1 MVSIAANHWL
11 PVTRC
16 RTFSMLK
23 KSLAKLLRLALTAI
37 LCLPLAACG
46 GWQSALNAHGP
57 EAERLAKL
65 FWFFTAVCGVVW
77 LLVIL
82 ALGWALF
89 RRTPRTSAPDDP
101 VLIDPDNERRSA
113 VAVWALTAASV
124 VVLVVFTLVS
134 FFASR
139 GLNAASADT
148 LNIEVTGYQWWWQ
161 IRYLDPNP
169 SSTFTTANEIHVP
182 VGRPVK
188 VSLVAGDVIHSFW
201 VPNLAGKLDLIPGQ
215 TNELTFAANRPG
227 VYRGQCAE
235 FCGLQHAFMGLRVIA
250 EPEQDFAAW
259 RARQIQPA
267 RQSDDDL
274 VRSGERVFLNNGCIL
289 CHTIRGT
296 TAGGRAGPDLT
307 HIGSRSAI
315 AADTLPNTLGYM
327 AGWIADPQSIKPG
340 NYMPSVPLDGGDL
353 NALVHYL
360 EALK

>member
-1 MVSIAANHWL
+1 MISIAANHRL

-16 RTFSMLK
+16 RTFPMPK
-23 KSLAKLLRLALTAI
+23 KSLAKSLGLALTAI
-37 LCLPLAACG
+37 LCLPLAACD

-124 VVLVVFTLVS
+124 IVLVVFTLVS

-169 SSTFTTANEIHVP
+169 SLTFTTANEIHVP

-188 VSLVAGDVIHSFW
+188 VNLVAGDVIHSFW
-201 VPNLAGKLDLIPGQ
+201 VPSLAGKLDLIPGQ
-215 TNELTFAANRPG
+215 TNELTFAANRAG

-259 RARQIQPA
+259 RERQIQPA
-267 RQSDDDL
+267 PQSDDDL
-274 VRSGERVFLNNGCIL
+274 VRSGERVFLNNG
-289 CHTIRGT
+289 
-296 TAGGRAGPDLT
+296 
-307 HIGSRSAI
+307 SAI
-315 AADTLPNTLGYM
+315 AADTLPNTLGSM
-327 AGWIADPQSIKPG
+327 AGWIADPQAIKPG